1 MKTHNYKKGRARGV
15 ITGFLSIVMIV
26 AGVALIGSFLL
37 AGGVGSVASN
47 DSEPGGFNIPSLD
60 SSGGANSG
68 GPEDKTL
75 SLTIPDMSRVDEA
88 EIPTAEGTDTEA
100 LDDNKAIHLN
110 GTGFPW
116 QDEANVYIA
125 GHRLGYPASD
135 SFLAFYDLPS
145 LENGDEVFLT
155 DADGTRYTYRVYEQ
169 KTVPPTDLSVTEP
182 VSGRNILTL
191 QTCTLPDYS
200 QRLVVHAELVETTA

>member
-1 MKTHNYKKGRARGV
+1 MKTHNYKKSRLRGLV
-15 ITGFLSIVMIV
+15 SGLLSVVMV
-26 AGVALIGSFLL
+26 LAGVALISSFFF
-37 AGGVGSVASN
+37 AGGLGSVASN
-47 DSEPGGFNIPSLD
+47 SESPGGFNVPSL
-60 SSGGANSG
+60 SGGSDPSG
-68 GPEDKTL
+68 GPQDTTL
-75 SLTIPDMSRVDEA
+75 RLTVPEMSRIDEVTV
-88 EIPTAEGTDTEA
+88 PTAEGTDTEA
-100 LDDNKAIHLN
+100 LDDNHAIHLN

-145 LENGDEVFLT
+145 LENGDEIFVT
-155 DADGTRYTYRVYEQ
+155 DANGTRYTYEVYEQ

-200 QRLVVHAELVETTA
+200 QRLVVHAELVETA

>member
-1 MKTHNYKKGRARGV
+1 MRG
-15 ITGFLSIVMIV
+15 ILSGALSIVMIL
-26 AGVALIGSFLL
+26 AGVALISSFFF
-37 AGGVGSVASN
+37 AGGLGSVASN
-47 DSEPGGFNIPSLD
+47 SAEPGGFSVPSL
-60 SSGGANSG
+60 SGGGADASG

-75 SLTIPDMSRVDEA
+75 LLTVPGMSRLDEA
-88 EIPTAEGTDTEA
+88 AIPTAEGTDTEA
-100 LDDNKAIHLN
+100 LDDNHAIHLN

-116 QDEANVYIA
+116 QEEANVYLA

-155 DADGTRYTYRVYEQ
+155 DAEGTRYTYEVYEQ

-182 VSGRNILTL
+182 ISGRNILTL

-200 QRLVVHAELVETTA
+200 QRLVVHAELVETA

>member
-1 MKTHNYKKGRARGV
+1 MRPGKLA
-15 ITGFLSIVMIV
+15 II
-26 AGVALIGSFLL
+26 LL
-37 AGGVGSVASN
+37 AALFVLPACGMFGGGGQTEAPAAEVAPEQGEDTEARS
-47 DSEPGGFNIPSLD
+47 DAPD
-60 SSGGANSG
+60 A
-68 GPEDKTL
+68 PEDQ
-75 SLTIPDMSRVDEA
+75 SLTLTVPKMERVKNV
-88 EIPTAEGTDTEA
+88 EIPTGRGDDEG
-100 LDDNKAIHLN
+100 LLKDNAAVHLAY
-110 GTGFPW
+110 TGFPW
-116 QDEANVYIA
+116 EDEANVYIA

-182 VSGRNILTL
+182 VSGKNILTL

-200 QRLVVHAELVETTA
+200 QRLVVHAELVETA